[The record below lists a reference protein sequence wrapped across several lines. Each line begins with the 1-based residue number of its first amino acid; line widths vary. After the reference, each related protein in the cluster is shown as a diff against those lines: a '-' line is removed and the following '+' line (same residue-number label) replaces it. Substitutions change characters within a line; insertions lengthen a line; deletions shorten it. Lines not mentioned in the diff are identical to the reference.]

1 MQTLQHLD
9 TQTYTGAVTLS
20 AAVTLTSSGDVITFS
35 NTVNSA
41 DSTNRDLTVA
51 TGGDTVHINFDGIV
65 GQGEGLGAIALTGVL
80 DLNAAIADAN
90 SLTVSGV
97 SLLDA
102 DVTTSGNQ
110 TYSGAITISG
120 GARTL
125 EGSTIQTSTI
135 DAAISNTTNLT
146 ITGNLDLN
154 GTIGHNT
161 RPVIFSVSG
170 TSNLGANVLS
180 NGTQTY
186 SGAVTLSANA
196 TLTSSND
203 NFTFSDAIDSDSSTR
218 NLTLNPGSGTIAVSG
233 AIGGEALG
241 TLTIT
246 QSGGT
251 TFGGRVTA
259 ATVTLTDTADD
270 ADISFNAG
278 ITIDTLNTTS
288 EGYDINLYGA
298 TNTVTNDVTFS
309 NTGTLK
315 INDNSSLVTNFNG
328 GVTATAPSSVT
339 MQGTIRD
346 QSGTGTITLG
356 DSDTGLILIGNSTV
370 GGTSTGN
377 ITLGA
382 VTGSSH
388 TLNLGV
394 DGTSNTIS
402 VGGIVSLG
410 TLNISTNSTAT
421 FTAAVGSSS
430 ALTNL
435 NIKSGSTFNENV
447 TSTNITINNAITGTF
462 KKAITATAIV
472 LDGGKLL
479 LSEDNS
485 VTIAGTINGNNTT
498 EGTIQVTGATKTF
511 SGIVGGSQPL
521 TLVDIDDIAV
531 FSANVSATTANLA
544 ATTTFAGDTTLT
556 TLTVQS
562 ASYNVIFNGS
572 SNTITNAA
580 NFQNTGTVT
589 FGNASGDS
597 STFNGGLTTTAPS
610 QINIGGT
617 LQTSDDAMSLGD
629 SDTPIVLVANTT
641 LNTGSAALTVNTT
654 VNGGYT
660 LTLNSSAATTFKGII
675 GGSTK
680 PTGIT
685 TNSGGTVVFN
695 TTAIATN
702 GAQAY
707 GENATISGNITF
719 TTTNN
724 DITFS
729 GTVNSV
735 SDTKT
740 LTIVAGSGDTTFSGT
755 VGGSEALGNTTIGTA
770 GLTAGAFKVQG
781 TLAITNSA
789 ASEIDGVIS
798 DGDSAGI
805 ITKAG
810 AGNLTLSGD
819 NTYTGATTVNAGT
832 LIISHADSLGGTS
845 GATTVASGAAL
856 SISGGITVAEAI
868 TISGTGIS
876 SGGAIIFTAN
886 DNTYSGA
893 ITLGATSTIVSTGGA
908 QTISATVNGGQALT
922 ITANGNL
929 VVSGAVGGSTDLSS
943 YAVTTTGSAS
953 QTFSANVETTG
964 NQTYTAAGG
973 IVTSGARTFDSSGG
987 TVNFASALSG
997 NNNVTVTGNAD
1008 IDGAITD
1015 IAVLSIS
1022 GTSNIGADITTSGT
1036 QTYTGAVTLSADV
1049 TLTSSGDVIT
1059 FSNTVNSADSTNR
1072 NLTVTTGGDT
1082 VHINFDGIV
1091 GGSQGLGAIAITG
1104 VLDLNAAIADANSLT
1119 VSGASLL
1126 DADVTTSGNQTYSGA
1141 ITLGTAARTLAGST
1155 IQTVAVNGAQNLTI
1169 TGNLDLNGAI
1179 TEVAVFAVSGT
1190 TDLGANVTTTGTQT
1204 YSGAVTLSG
1213 AERTLQGST
1222 ITTQGT
1228 LAGGSQNLIITGNA
1242 VFGNGTGDTVTGVG
1256 TLNITGNTTIHT
1268 NTITTSGTQI
1278 YGNATSDTIVIGTA
1292 TTLTTTN
1299 SQITFTGLVDS
1310 QSGETN
1316 NLTLAVGNSEV
1327 EFDAAVGAT
1336 TPLGAI
1342 AITGA
1347 LDLDAIIQ
1355 KTSGS
1360 AAGAT
1365 SLTVSTTSN
1374 LGANVNTSGI
1384 QTYTGAVT
1392 LSGANRTLKGSTITT
1407 QGTLGGAF
1415 ALTITGNAV
1424 FGNGAADDVVLT
1436 GSDKAL
1442 EVSGTTTI
1450 VTDTITT
1457 SGTQTYTG
1465 AVTLN
1470 TSTTLTAASDTI
1482 TFSSTVNAADT
1493 TDKDLTFGSGTGTV
1507 TFTGAV
1513 GAVSTNLGTI
1523 TNIASQTLIFSDA
1536 VTATT
1541 IANYGT
1547 LLFNASSAKTISSNI
1562 TDNGTTVLQVINS
1575 GNGVAP
1581 GIITFSGN
1589 IVADTITIGTTAN
1602 AGSALFNG
1610 SVTHSGTSNINIV
1623 GGDHADEDS
1632 LANFANTVTVSAIT
1646 LDDRTGDAT
1655 ATFSG
1660 NSIYITGTINGVG
1673 TTEGTIQVTGATK
1686 TFVSAIGTSQVLALI
1701 DIDNTTVFNEEIRA
1715 TNINVAASKTATAKK
1730 AITATAIV
1738 LDGGTLILS
1747 ENNNVTIAGTING
1760 SNTTEGT
1767 IQVTGA
1773 TKTFSGA
1780 IGTSQVLAL
1789 IDIDNTTVFNEEIR
1803 ATNINVAA
1811 SKTATAKQAITATAI
1826 VLDAGTLI
1834 LSEDNSVT
1842 IAGTINGSNATEGTI
1857 QVTGATKTF
1866 SGIIGGVNPLT
1877 LINIDN
1883 TAIFAAAVSATDLN
1897 QIANKTTTFSSNLT
1911 ATVTSNG
1918 GLTFDHSDSGATITI
1933 THNGGGADVITVI
1946 NSDDSEAPSTV
1957 TFANALSV
1965 ARLTVGSS
1973 TFGGKAL
1980 FNEAVTVGSNGI
1992 NILGG
1997 NHSSEDS
2004 SITFNKAVTSTNAGI
2019 TLNDSTGDATVIFA
2033 ADNSV
2038 DITGTINGASSGEGT
2053 IQVTGSTK
2061 TFKNTIGNSQPIA
2074 QLTIGGTTVFEAAV
2088 QTVALTTTA
2097 AISNS
2102 TTLSVSG
2109 ASNLGANITSSGT
2122 QTYTGAVTLS
2132 ANVTLTSSGDVITFS
2147 NTVNSAD
2154 STNRDLTVTTGGNT
2168 VHINFDGIVGGSQ
2181 GLGAI
2186 ALRGVLDLNAAIA
2199 DANSLTVTGVSL
2211 LDADVTT
2218 SGTQTYSGAIT
2229 LGTAARTLAG
2239 SIIQTVAVDG
2249 AQNLT
2254 ITGNLDLNGAIT
2266 QVAVFAVSGTTDLG
2280 ANVTTTGTQ
2289 TYSGAVTLSAD
2300 VTLTSSDDN
2309 FTFSST
2315 VDSADSTARDLTLS
2329 AGSGTIGISNAIGG
2343 IQELDLITIT
2353 QSGGV
2358 TFSDAIN
2365 ADTVTLTDTTGSV
2378 TFAGSTALETL
2389 NTASQDYNVILNGD
2403 SNAITD
2409 AVTFSNTG
2417 YVTLVS
2423 GGDTSV
2429 FTGGVTA
2436 AIPSQINI
2444 GGTVQST
2451 NTAIVLGASGSHV
2464 IVLTANSTISGN
2476 TSGAISLN
2484 GTVNGAYTL
2493 TLNSTAATTFAAT
2506 VGNSAP
2512 LTAITTNSGGTVV
2525 FNTTAITTNGVQ
2537 TYNEAATLGGN
2548 ITFTTTGNHIV
2559 FASTLNSDDTTR
2571 TLDIVAGAG
2580 NTTFTGAVGGSA
2592 ALGNTTIGTAVLTG
2606 AAIKAQGTLAITN
2619 SGTSEIDGVISD
2631 GGSALALTKAGAGS
2645 LTLSGTNTYTGTS
2658 TISAGSIIIGADAGL
2673 GAAPGSA
2680 SAGHFVFASGGSGTL
2695 NTTASFTLHVN
2706 RGIALTGNGIINT
2719 NASRTLTYAGVIA
2732 GSGTITKA
2740 GAGTLTLSGTN
2751 THTGSN
2757 IYLSRNIKCCW

>member
-1 MQTLQHLD
+1 M
-9 TQTYTGAVTLS
+9 
-20 AAVTLTSSGDVITFS
+20 
-35 NTVNSA
+35 
-41 DSTNRDLTVA
+41 
-51 TGGDTVHINFDGIV
+51 
-65 GQGEGLGAIALTGVL
+65 
-80 DLNAAIADAN
+80 
-90 SLTVSGV
+90 
-97 SLLDA
+97 
-102 DVTTSGNQ
+102 
-110 TYSGAITISG
+110 
-120 GARTL
+120 
-125 EGSTIQTSTI
+125 
-135 DAAISNTTNLT
+135 
-146 ITGNLDLN
+146 
-154 GTIGHNT
+154 
-161 RPVIFSVSG
+161 
-170 TSNLGANVLS
+170 
-180 NGTQTY
+180 
-186 SGAVTLSANA
+186 
-196 TLTSSND
+196 
-203 NFTFSDAIDSDSSTR
+203 
-218 NLTLNPGSGTIAVSG
+218 
-233 AIGGEALG
+233 
-241 TLTIT
+241 
-246 QSGGT
+246 
-251 TFGGRVTA
+251 
-259 ATVTLTDTADD
+259 
-270 ADISFNAG
+270 
-278 ITIDTLNTTS
+278 
-288 EGYDINLYGA
+288 
-298 TNTVTNDVTFS
+298 
-309 NTGTLK
+309 
-315 INDNSSLVTNFNG
+315 
-328 GVTATAPSSVT
+328 
-339 MQGTIRD
+339 
-346 QSGTGTITLG
+346 
-356 DSDTGLILIGNSTV
+356 
-370 GGTSTGN
+370 
-377 ITLGA
+377 
-382 VTGSSH
+382 
-388 TLNLGV
+388 
-394 DGTSNTIS
+394 
-402 VGGIVSLG
+402 
-410 TLNISTNSTAT
+410 
-421 FTAAVGSSS
+421 
-430 ALTNL
+430 
-435 NIKSGSTFNENV
+435 
-447 TSTNITINNAITGTF
+447 
-462 KKAITATAIV
+462 
-472 LDGGKLL
+472 
-479 LSEDNS
+479 
-485 VTIAGTINGNNTT
+485 
-498 EGTIQVTGATKTF
+498 
-511 SGIVGGSQPL
+511 
-521 TLVDIDDIAV
+521 
-531 FSANVSATTANLA
+531 
-544 ATTTFAGDTTLT
+544 
-556 TLTVQS
+556 
-562 ASYNVIFNGS
+562 
-572 SNTITNAA
+572 
-580 NFQNTGTVT
+580 
-589 FGNASGDS
+589 
-597 STFNGGLTTTAPS
+597 
-610 QINIGGT
+610 
-617 LQTSDDAMSLGD
+617 
-629 SDTPIVLVANTT
+629 
-641 LNTGSAALTVNTT
+641 
-654 VNGGYT
+654 
-660 LTLNSSAATTFKGII
+660 
-675 GGSTK
+675 
-680 PTGIT
+680 
-685 TNSGGTVVFN
+685 
-695 TTAIATN
+695 
-702 GAQAY
+702 
-707 GENATISGNITF
+707 
-719 TTTNN
+719 
-724 DITFS
+724 
-729 GTVNSV
+729 
-735 SDTKT
+735 
-740 LTIVAGSGDTTFSGT
+740 
-755 VGGSEALGNTTIGTA
+755 
-770 GLTAGAFKVQG
+770 
-781 TLAITNSA
+781 
-789 ASEIDGVIS
+789 
-798 DGDSAGI
+798 
-805 ITKAG
+805 
-810 AGNLTLSGD
+810 
-819 NTYTGATTVNAGT
+819 
-832 LIISHADSLGGTS
+832 
-845 GATTVASGAAL
+845 
-856 SISGGITVAEAI
+856 
-868 TISGTGIS
+868 
-876 SGGAIIFTAN
+876 
-886 DNTYSGA
+886 
-893 ITLGATSTIVSTGGA
+893 
-908 QTISATVNGGQALT
+908 
-922 ITANGNL
+922 
-929 VVSGAVGGSTDLSS
+929 
-943 YAVTTTGSAS
+943 
-953 QTFSANVETTG
+953 
-964 NQTYTAAGG
+964 
-973 IVTSGARTFDSSGG
+973 
-987 TVNFASALSG
+987 
-997 NNNVTVTGNAD
+997 
-1008 IDGAITD
+1008 
-1015 IAVLSIS
+1015 
-1022 GTSNIGADITTSGT
+1022 
-1036 QTYTGAVTLSADV
+1036 
-1049 TLTSSGDVIT
+1049 
-1059 FSNTVNSADSTNR
+1059 
-1072 NLTVTTGGDT
+1072 
-1082 VHINFDGIV
+1082 
-1091 GGSQGLGAIAITG
+1091 
-1104 VLDLNAAIADANSLT
+1104 DLNAAIADANSLT

-1310 QSGETN
+1310 EGSETN

-2537 TYNEAATLGGN
+2537 TYNDAATLGGN

-2559 FASTLNSDDTTR
+2559 FASTLNSDSYD
-2571 TLDIVAGAG
+2571 
-2580 NTTFTGAVGGSA
+2580 
-2592 ALGNTTIGTAVLTG
+2592 
-2606 AAIKAQGTLAITN
+2606 
-2619 SGTSEIDGVISD
+2619 
-2631 GGSALALTKAGAGS
+2631 
-2645 LTLSGTNTYTGTS
+2645 
-2658 TISAGSIIIGADAGL
+2658 
-2673 GAAPGSA
+2673 
-2680 SAGHFVFASGGSGTL
+2680 
-2695 NTTASFTLHVN
+2695 
-2706 RGIALTGNGIINT
+2706 
-2719 NASRTLTYAGVIA
+2719 
-2732 GSGTITKA
+2732 
-2740 GAGTLTLSGTN
+2740 
-2751 THTGSN
+2751 
-2757 IYLSRNIKCCW
+2757 

>member
-1 MQTLQHLD
+1 MEPSLKLQ
-9 TQTYTGAVTLS
+9 
-20 AAVTLTSSGDVITFS
+20 
-35 NTVNSA
+35 
-41 DSTNRDLTVA
+41 
-51 TGGDTVHINFDGIV
+51 
-65 GQGEGLGAIALTGVL
+65 
-80 DLNAAIADAN
+80 
-90 SLTVSGV
+90 SL
-97 SLLDA
+97 
-102 DVTTSGNQ
+102 
-110 TYSGAITISG
+110 
-120 GARTL
+120 
-125 EGSTIQTSTI
+125 
-135 DAAISNTTNLT
+135 
-146 ITGNLDLN
+146 
-154 GTIGHNT
+154 
-161 RPVIFSVSG
+161 
-170 TSNLGANVLS
+170 
-180 NGTQTY
+180 
-186 SGAVTLSANA
+186 
-196 TLTSSND
+196 
-203 NFTFSDAIDSDSSTR
+203 
-218 NLTLNPGSGTIAVSG
+218 
-233 AIGGEALG
+233 
-241 TLTIT
+241 
-246 QSGGT
+246 
-251 TFGGRVTA
+251 
-259 ATVTLTDTADD
+259 
-270 ADISFNAG
+270 
-278 ITIDTLNTTS
+278 
-288 EGYDINLYGA
+288 
-298 TNTVTNDVTFS
+298 
-309 NTGTLK
+309 
-315 INDNSSLVTNFNG
+315 
-328 GVTATAPSSVT
+328 
-339 MQGTIRD
+339 
-346 QSGTGTITLG
+346 
-356 DSDTGLILIGNSTV
+356 
-370 GGTSTGN
+370 
-377 ITLGA
+377 
-382 VTGSSH
+382 
-388 TLNLGV
+388 
-394 DGTSNTIS
+394 
-402 VGGIVSLG
+402 
-410 TLNISTNSTAT
+410 
-421 FTAAVGSSS
+421 
-430 ALTNL
+430 
-435 NIKSGSTFNENV
+435 
-447 TSTNITINNAITGTF
+447 
-462 KKAITATAIV
+462 
-472 LDGGKLL
+472 
-479 LSEDNS
+479 
-485 VTIAGTINGNNTT
+485 
-498 EGTIQVTGATKTF
+498 
-511 SGIVGGSQPL
+511 
-521 TLVDIDDIAV
+521 
-531 FSANVSATTANLA
+531 
-544 ATTTFAGDTTLT
+544 
-556 TLTVQS
+556 
-562 ASYNVIFNGS
+562 
-572 SNTITNAA
+572 
-580 NFQNTGTVT
+580 
-589 FGNASGDS
+589 
-597 STFNGGLTTTAPS
+597 
-610 QINIGGT
+610 
-617 LQTSDDAMSLGD
+617 
-629 SDTPIVLVANTT
+629 
-641 LNTGSAALTVNTT
+641 
-654 VNGGYT
+654 
-660 LTLNSSAATTFKGII
+660 
-675 GGSTK
+675 
-680 PTGIT
+680 
-685 TNSGGTVVFN
+685 
-695 TTAIATN
+695 
-702 GAQAY
+702 
-707 GENATISGNITF
+707 
-719 TTTNN
+719 
-724 DITFS
+724 
-729 GTVNSV
+729 
-735 SDTKT
+735 
-740 LTIVAGSGDTTFSGT
+740 
-755 VGGSEALGNTTIGTA
+755 
-770 GLTAGAFKVQG
+770 
-781 TLAITNSA
+781 
-789 ASEIDGVIS
+789 
-798 DGDSAGI
+798 
-805 ITKAG
+805 
-810 AGNLTLSGD
+810 
-819 NTYTGATTVNAGT
+819 
-832 LIISHADSLGGTS
+832 
-845 GATTVASGAAL
+845 
-856 SISGGITVAEAI
+856 
-868 TISGTGIS
+868 
-876 SGGAIIFTAN
+876 
-886 DNTYSGA
+886 
-893 ITLGATSTIVSTGGA
+893 
-908 QTISATVNGGQALT
+908 
-922 ITANGNL
+922 
-929 VVSGAVGGSTDLSS
+929 
-943 YAVTTTGSAS
+943 
-953 QTFSANVETTG
+953 
-964 NQTYTAAGG
+964 
-973 IVTSGARTFDSSGG
+973 
-987 TVNFASALSG
+987 
-997 NNNVTVTGNAD
+997 
-1008 IDGAITD
+1008 
-1015 IAVLSIS
+1015 
-1022 GTSNIGADITTSGT
+1022 
-1036 QTYTGAVTLSADV
+1036 
-1049 TLTSSGDVIT
+1049 
-1059 FSNTVNSADSTNR
+1059 
-1072 NLTVTTGGDT
+1072 
-1082 VHINFDGIV
+1082 
-1091 GGSQGLGAIAITG
+1091 
-1104 VLDLNAAIADANSLT
+1104 
-1119 VSGASLL
+1119 
-1126 DADVTTSGNQTYSGA
+1126 
-1141 ITLGTAARTLAGST
+1141 
-1155 IQTVAVNGAQNLTI
+1155 
-1169 TGNLDLNGAI
+1169 
-1179 TEVAVFAVSGT
+1179 AVSGT

-2186 ALRGVLDLNAAIA
+2186 ALTGVLDLNAAIA

-2537 TYNEAATLGGN
+2537 TYNDAATLGGN
-2548 ITFTTTGNHIV
+2548 ITFHNNRKSYC
-2559 FASTLNSDDTTR
+2559 FC
-2571 TLDIVAGAG
+2571 
-2580 NTTFTGAVGGSA
+2580 
-2592 ALGNTTIGTAVLTG
+2592 
-2606 AAIKAQGTLAITN
+2606 K
-2619 SGTSEIDGVISD
+2619 
-2631 GGSALALTKAGAGS
+2631 
-2645 LTLSGTNTYTGTS
+2645 YT
-2658 TISAGSIIIGADAGL
+2658 
-2673 GAAPGSA
+2673 
-2680 SAGHFVFASGGSGTL
+2680 
-2695 NTTASFTLHVN
+2695 
-2706 RGIALTGNGIINT
+2706 
-2719 NASRTLTYAGVIA
+2719 
-2732 GSGTITKA
+2732 
-2740 GAGTLTLSGTN
+2740 
-2751 THTGSN
+2751 
-2757 IYLSRNIKCCW
+2757 

>member
-41 DSTNRDLTVA
+41 DSTNRNLTVA

-65 GQGEGLGAIALTGVL
+65 GEGEGLGAIALTGVL

-90 SLTVSGV
+90 SLTVSGA

-770 GLTAGAFKVQG
+770 GLTASAFKVQG
-781 TLAITNSA
+781 TLAITNSE

-810 AGNLTLSGD
+810 AGTLTLSGD

-832 LIISHADSLGGTS
+832 IAISHADSLGGTS

-856 SISGGITVAEAI
+856 SISGGITVAEPI

-876 SGGAIIFTAN
+876 SGGAIVFTGGN
-886 DNTYSGA
+886 NTYSGA
-893 ITLGATSTIVSTGGA
+893 ITLGATSTIVSSSGA
-908 QTISATVNGGQALT
+908 QTISGTVNGGQALT

-929 VVSGAVGGSTDLSS
+929 IVSGAVGGSTDLSS
-943 YAVTTTGSAS
+943 YAVTTTNSSS

-1036 QTYTGAVTLSADV
+1036 QTYTGAVTLSANV

-1126 DADVTTSGNQTYSGA
+1126 DADVTTSGTQTYSAA
-1141 ITLGTAARTLAGST
+1141 ITLGTAARTLEGSI
-1155 IQTVAVNGAQNLTI
+1155 IQTVAVDGAQNLTI

-1179 TEVAVFAVSGT
+1179 TEVADFSVSGT

-1918 GLTFDHSDSGATITI
+1918 GLTFDHSGSGATITI
-1933 THNGGGADVITVI
+1933 THNGGGADVIMVI

-1980 FNEAVTVGSNGI
+1980 FNEAVTVGTNGI
-1992 NILGG
+1992 NVLGG

-2004 SITFNKAVTSTNAGI
+2004 SITFNKAVTSTSAGI

-2033 ADNSV
+2033 ANNSV

-2132 ANVTLTSSGDVITFS
+2132 AN
-2147 NTVNSAD
+2147 TVLNYKF
-2154 STNRDLTVTTGGNT
+2154 RGML
-2168 VHINFDGIVGGSQ
+2168 HSQ
-2181 GLGAI
+2181 
-2186 ALRGVLDLNAAIA
+2186 
-2199 DANSLTVTGVSL
+2199 
-2211 LDADVTT
+2211 
-2218 SGTQTYSGAIT
+2218 
-2229 LGTAARTLAG
+2229 
-2239 SIIQTVAVDG
+2239 
-2249 AQNLT
+2249 
-2254 ITGNLDLNGAIT
+2254 
-2266 QVAVFAVSGTTDLG
+2266 
-2280 ANVTTTGTQ
+2280 
-2289 TYSGAVTLSAD
+2289 
-2300 VTLTSSDDN
+2300 
-2309 FTFSST
+2309 
-2315 VDSADSTARDLTLS
+2315 
-2329 AGSGTIGISNAIGG
+2329 
-2343 IQELDLITIT
+2343 
-2353 QSGGV
+2353 
-2358 TFSDAIN
+2358 
-2365 ADTVTLTDTTGSV
+2365 
-2378 TFAGSTALETL
+2378 
-2389 NTASQDYNVILNGD
+2389 
-2403 SNAITD
+2403 
-2409 AVTFSNTG
+2409 
-2417 YVTLVS
+2417 
-2423 GGDTSV
+2423 
-2429 FTGGVTA
+2429 
-2436 AIPSQINI
+2436 
-2444 GGTVQST
+2444 
-2451 NTAIVLGASGSHV
+2451 
-2464 IVLTANSTISGN
+2464 
-2476 TSGAISLN
+2476 
-2484 GTVNGAYTL
+2484 
-2493 TLNSTAATTFAAT
+2493 
-2506 VGNSAP
+2506 
-2512 LTAITTNSGGTVV
+2512 
-2525 FNTTAITTNGVQ
+2525 
-2537 TYNEAATLGGN
+2537 
-2548 ITFTTTGNHIV
+2548 
-2559 FASTLNSDDTTR
+2559 
-2571 TLDIVAGAG
+2571 
-2580 NTTFTGAVGGSA
+2580 
-2592 ALGNTTIGTAVLTG
+2592 
-2606 AAIKAQGTLAITN
+2606 
-2619 SGTSEIDGVISD
+2619 
-2631 GGSALALTKAGAGS
+2631 
-2645 LTLSGTNTYTGTS
+2645 
-2658 TISAGSIIIGADAGL
+2658 
-2673 GAAPGSA
+2673 
-2680 SAGHFVFASGGSGTL
+2680 
-2695 NTTASFTLHVN
+2695 
-2706 RGIALTGNGIINT
+2706 
-2719 NASRTLTYAGVIA
+2719 
-2732 GSGTITKA
+2732 
-2740 GAGTLTLSGTN
+2740 
-2751 THTGSN
+2751 
-2757 IYLSRNIKCCW
+2757 

>member
-1 MQTLQHLD
+1 M
-9 TQTYTGAVTLS
+9 
-20 AAVTLTSSGDVITFS
+20 
-35 NTVNSA
+35 
-41 DSTNRDLTVA
+41 
-51 TGGDTVHINFDGIV
+51 
-65 GQGEGLGAIALTGVL
+65 E
-80 DLNAAIADAN
+80 
-90 SLTVSGV
+90 
-97 SLLDA
+97 LL
-102 DVTTSGNQ
+102 
-110 TYSGAITISG
+110 Y
-120 GARTL
+120 L
-125 EGSTIQTSTI
+125 
-135 DAAISNTTNLT
+135 
-146 ITGNLDLN
+146 
-154 GTIGHNT
+154 
-161 RPVIFSVSG
+161 
-170 TSNLGANVLS
+170 
-180 NGTQTY
+180 
-186 SGAVTLSANA
+186 
-196 TLTSSND
+196 
-203 NFTFSDAIDSDSSTR
+203 
-218 NLTLNPGSGTIAVSG
+218 
-233 AIGGEALG
+233 
-241 TLTIT
+241 
-246 QSGGT
+246 
-251 TFGGRVTA
+251 
-259 ATVTLTDTADD
+259 
-270 ADISFNAG
+270 
-278 ITIDTLNTTS
+278 
-288 EGYDINLYGA
+288 
-298 TNTVTNDVTFS
+298 
-309 NTGTLK
+309 
-315 INDNSSLVTNFNG
+315 LV
-328 GVTATAPSSVT
+328 
-339 MQGTIRD
+339 
-346 QSGTGTITLG
+346 
-356 DSDTGLILIGNSTV
+356 
-370 GGTSTGN
+370 
-377 ITLGA
+377 
-382 VTGSSH
+382 
-388 TLNLGV
+388 
-394 DGTSNTIS
+394 
-402 VGGIVSLG
+402 
-410 TLNISTNSTAT
+410 
-421 FTAAVGSSS
+421 
-430 ALTNL
+430 
-435 NIKSGSTFNENV
+435 E
-447 TSTNITINNAITGTF
+447 
-462 KKAITATAIV
+462 
-472 LDGGKLL
+472 
-479 LSEDNS
+479 
-485 VTIAGTINGNNTT
+485 
-498 EGTIQVTGATKTF
+498 
-511 SGIVGGSQPL
+511 
-521 TLVDIDDIAV
+521 
-531 FSANVSATTANLA
+531 
-544 ATTTFAGDTTLT
+544 
-556 TLTVQS
+556 
-562 ASYNVIFNGS
+562 
-572 SNTITNAA
+572 
-580 NFQNTGTVT
+580 
-589 FGNASGDS
+589 
-597 STFNGGLTTTAPS
+597 
-610 QINIGGT
+610 
-617 LQTSDDAMSLGD
+617 
-629 SDTPIVLVANTT
+629 
-641 LNTGSAALTVNTT
+641 
-654 VNGGYT
+654 
-660 LTLNSSAATTFKGII
+660 
-675 GGSTK
+675 
-680 PTGIT
+680 
-685 TNSGGTVVFN
+685 
-695 TTAIATN
+695 
-702 GAQAY
+702 
-707 GENATISGNITF
+707 
-719 TTTNN
+719 
-724 DITFS
+724 
-729 GTVNSV
+729 
-735 SDTKT
+735 
-740 LTIVAGSGDTTFSGT
+740 
-755 VGGSEALGNTTIGTA
+755 
-770 GLTAGAFKVQG
+770 
-781 TLAITNSA
+781 
-789 ASEIDGVIS
+789 
-798 DGDSAGI
+798 
-805 ITKAG
+805 
-810 AGNLTLSGD
+810 
-819 NTYTGATTVNAGT
+819 
-832 LIISHADSLGGTS
+832 
-845 GATTVASGAAL
+845 
-856 SISGGITVAEAI
+856 
-868 TISGTGIS
+868 
-876 SGGAIIFTAN
+876 

-893 ITLGATSTIVSTGGA
+893 ITVGATSTIVSSSGA
-908 QTISATVNGGQALT
+908 QTISGTVDGGQALT

-929 VVSGAVGGSTDLSS
+929 IVSGAVGGSTDLSS
-943 YAVTTTGSAS
+943 YSVTTTNSSS

-1036 QTYTGAVTLSADV
+1036 QTYTGAVTLSANV

-1126 DADVTTSGNQTYSGA
+1126 DADVTTSGTQTYSAA
-1141 ITLGTAARTLAGST
+1141 ITLGTAARTLEGSI
-1155 IQTVAVNGAQNLTI
+1155 IQTVAVDGAQNLTI

-1179 TEVAVFAVSGT
+1179 TEVADFSVSGT

-2757 IYLSRNIKCCW
+2757 ISQQEH

>member
-1 MQTLQHLD
+1 MQGTLAITNAGAGSITGIISDGDSAAILTKAGAGILTLSGDNTYTGATTVNAGALAITHADALGGTSGATTIVSGAALNISGGITTAAEAITVSGTGISNNGVIRNISGNNTYSGAITLGANSEIQSNGGTLTLNVGSGSAIAASNKNLTFDAPIGNITVADPIATGSGTLTKTGNETLTLSAANTYTGATTISDGTLAISNATGLGTTDAATTVASGGSLSISGGITVAEAITINGTGHSSGGAIIFTANNNTYSGAITLGATSTIVSTGGAQTISGAVNGGNGLTITAD
-9 TQTYTGAVTLS
+9 GNLVISGIVGGSTELTTYAVTTTGSASQTFSANVTTSGNQTYTAAGGIVTSGARTFEGDTINFASALSGDNNVTVTGNADIDGAITDIAVLSISGTSNIGADITTSGTQTYTGAVTLS

-51 TGGDTVHINFDGIV
+51 TGGNTVHINFDGIV
-65 GQGEGLGAIALTGVL
+65 GEGEGLGAIALTGVL

-770 GLTAGAFKVQG
+770 GLTAGAIKVQG

-798 DGDSAGI
+798 NGDSAGI

-929 VVSGAVGGSTDLSS
+929 VISGAVGGSTDLSS

-1228 LAGGSQNLIITGNA
+1228 LAGGNQNLIITGNA

-1310 QSGETN
+1310 EGSETN

-1424 FGNGAADDVVLT
+1424 FGNSAADDVVLT

-1918 GLTFDHSDSGATITI
+1918 GLTFDHSGSGATITI

-1992 NILGG
+1992 NVLGG

-2004 SITFNKAVTSTNAGI
+2004 SITFNKAVTSTSAGI

-2186 ALRGVLDLNAAIA
+2186 ALSR
-2199 DANSLTVTGVSL
+2199 SF
-2211 LDADVTT
+2211 
-2218 SGTQTYSGAIT
+2218 
-2229 LGTAARTLAG
+2229 R
-2239 SIIQTVAVDG
+2239 
-2249 AQNLT
+2249 
-2254 ITGNLDLNGAIT
+2254 
-2266 QVAVFAVSGTTDLG
+2266 FKC
-2280 ANVTTTGTQ
+2280 
-2289 TYSGAVTLSAD
+2289 
-2300 VTLTSSDDN
+2300 
-2309 FTFSST
+2309 
-2315 VDSADSTARDLTLS
+2315 
-2329 AGSGTIGISNAIGG
+2329 SN
-2343 IQELDLITIT
+2343 
-2353 QSGGV
+2353 
-2358 TFSDAIN
+2358 
-2365 ADTVTLTDTTGSV
+2365 
-2378 TFAGSTALETL
+2378 
-2389 NTASQDYNVILNGD
+2389 
-2403 SNAITD
+2403 
-2409 AVTFSNTG
+2409 
-2417 YVTLVS
+2417 
-2423 GGDTSV
+2423 
-2429 FTGGVTA
+2429 
-2436 AIPSQINI
+2436 
-2444 GGTVQST
+2444 
-2451 NTAIVLGASGSHV
+2451 
-2464 IVLTANSTISGN
+2464 
-2476 TSGAISLN
+2476 
-2484 GTVNGAYTL
+2484 
-2493 TLNSTAATTFAAT
+2493 
-2506 VGNSAP
+2506 
-2512 LTAITTNSGGTVV
+2512 
-2525 FNTTAITTNGVQ
+2525 
-2537 TYNEAATLGGN
+2537 
-2548 ITFTTTGNHIV
+2548 
-2559 FASTLNSDDTTR
+2559 
-2571 TLDIVAGAG
+2571 
-2580 NTTFTGAVGGSA
+2580 
-2592 ALGNTTIGTAVLTG
+2592 
-2606 AAIKAQGTLAITN
+2606 
-2619 SGTSEIDGVISD
+2619 
-2631 GGSALALTKAGAGS
+2631 
-2645 LTLSGTNTYTGTS
+2645 
-2658 TISAGSIIIGADAGL
+2658 
-2673 GAAPGSA
+2673 
-2680 SAGHFVFASGGSGTL
+2680 
-2695 NTTASFTLHVN
+2695 
-2706 RGIALTGNGIINT
+2706 
-2719 NASRTLTYAGVIA
+2719 
-2732 GSGTITKA
+2732 
-2740 GAGTLTLSGTN
+2740 
-2751 THTGSN
+2751 
-2757 IYLSRNIKCCW
+2757 